1 MIKALF
7 FDIDGT
13 LVSFHTHEIP
23 DTTVKAI
30 QQAKANGVKVFIST
44 GRPKAFISSLE
55 SIEPYIDGYIT
66 NNGACSFIGDTVIN
80 SNPITP
86 GDVSTIYNYA
96 IEHNHPMIIMG
107 KDDFAIINNYDIV
120 YSIFYGEL
128 RIRVDR
134 NIKPAE
140 EVMKSEIYQMTMF
153 LDPEEEKQLV
163 AKTNH
168 INSARWCPD
177 FTDITDQS
185 ADKGTGLEKMAEY
198 LGLKIEETMSFGDGG
213 NDIPIIKR
221 AGIGVVMGNA
231 TDEVKQFADYVTT
244 SVDEDGVFNALKH
257 FNVI

>member
-1 MIKALF
+1 M
-7 FDIDGT
+7 
-13 LVSFHTHEIP
+13 VSFNTHEIP
-23 DTTVKAI
+23 ESTVKAI
-30 QQAKANGVKVFIST
+30 QLAKANNVKVFIST

-66 NNGACSFIGDTVIN
+66 NNGACSFIGDKVIN

-86 GDVSTIYNYA
+86 ADVDTIYNYA
-96 IEHNHPMIIMG
+96 IDHNHPMIIMG

-140 EVMKSEIYQMTMF
+140 EVMKNEIYQMTMF
-153 LDPEEEKQLV
+153 LDPEEEKQL
-163 AKTNH
+163 AAQTRH

-185 ADKGTGLEKMAEY
+185 ADKGIGLEKMAEY
-198 LGLKIEETMSFGDGG
+198 LGFGIGETMSFGDGG

-231 TDEVKQFADYVTT
+231 TDEVKAFADYVTD
-244 SVDEDGVFNALKH
+244 SVDENGVWNALKH
-257 FNVI
+257 FGVI

>member
-13 LVSFHTHEIP
+13 LVSFNTHEIP
-23 DTTVKAI
+23 ESTVKAI
-30 QQAKANGVKVFIST
+30 KMAKANGVKVFIST
-44 GRPKAFISSLE
+44 GRPKAFISSLD

-66 NNGACSFIGDTVIN
+66 NNGACSFIGNDVIN

-86 GDVSTIYNYA
+86 GDVDTIYNYA
-96 IEHNHPMIIMG
+96 IGHNHPMIIMG
-107 KDDFAIINNYDIV
+107 KDDFAIINNYDTV

-134 NIKPAE
+134 NIKPAS
-140 EVMKSEIYQMTMF
+140 EVMKGDIYQMTMF
-153 LDPEEEKQLV
+153 LDPEEEKQLL
-163 AKTNH
+163 AQTKH

-198 LGLKIEETMSFGDGG
+198 LGFQIDETMSFGDGG

-231 TDEVKQFADYVTT
+231 TYEVKQYADYVTT

>member
-13 LVSFHTHEIP
+13 LVSFKTHEIP
-23 DTTVKAI
+23 QSTIDAI
-30 QQAKANGVKVFIST
+30 RMAKQNGVKVFIST

-66 NNGACSFIGDTVIN
+66 NNGACSFIGDQIIN
-80 SNPITP
+80 SNPISKD
-86 GDVSTIYNYA
+86 DVDTIYNYA
-96 IEHNHPMIIMG
+96 MEHDHPMIIMG
-107 KDDFAIINNYDIV
+107 NEDFAIINNYDIV

-134 NIKPAE
+134 NIVSADT
-140 EVMKSEIYQMTMF
+140 VMNKDVYQMTMF
-153 LDPEEEKQLV
+153 LDPEEELQLM
-163 AKTNH
+163 AKVKHVT
-168 INSARWCPD
+168 SGRWCPD
-177 FTDITDQS
+177 FTDITDLS
-185 ADKGTGLEKMAEY
+185 ADKGKGLEKMAEH

-231 TDEVKQFADYVTT
+231 TDEVKKFADYVTT
-244 SVDEDGVFNALKH
+244 SVDEDGVMNALKH
-257 FNVI
+257 FRVI

>member
-13 LVSFHTHEIP
+13 LVSFNTHEIP

-120 YSIFYGEL
+120 YTIFYGEL

-134 NIKPAE
+134 NIRPAE

-153 LDPEEEKQLV
+153 LSPEEESQLTL
-163 AKTNH
+163 KTNH

-185 ADKGTGLEKMAEY
+185 ADKGQGLEKMAEY
-198 LGLKIEETMSFGDGG
+198 LGFQIDETMSFGDGG

-244 SVDEDGVFNALKH
+244 SVDDDGVFNALRH
-257 FNVI
+257 FQVI